1 MKLANYVGGR
11 WVEGRGDGQA
21 LIDPVLGTE
30 LARASTEGIDFAA
43 ALDHARRIG
52 GGALRALNFA
62 ERAALIGKIAE
73 TLQANRDTY
82 GDIALQNSGNTKS
95 DAAIDIDGAIGTLRY
110 FARAALPLGAA
121 KTLRD
126 GGLIRMGKDEG
137 FQALHVGVPLRGV
150 AIHINAFNFPAWG
163 LWEKVA
169 VALLSG
175 MPVLAKPA
183 TSTCWLAQRMVE
195 DVIKAGVLPEG
206 ALGIVCGGAG
216 DLLDH
221 VGPSD
226 AIAFTGSAATAA
238 AIKSHRRVIEA
249 GTRVNIEADLLNACL
264 LGPDAAPGSAEF
276 DLLVAEV
283 AREMT
288 VKAGQKCTA
297 IRRVLAPQAVADQLG
312 QAIAARLAG
321 VKVGNPRNDSVRM
334 GPLVN
339 KAQQRAATDGII
351 ALKREARV
359 AYEGAA
365 PLIDADAAKASFVAP
380 TLLAASD
387 PSAGRAVHEVEVFG
401 PVSTILP
408 YRRRRGRIR
417 AGAARPGLAGG
428 VGVFRRSGIPRH
440 RRARARRQPWPRSGA
455 RRRDGEILDRPRHRH
470 ADVQAWRTGT
480 RGRRRRVGGP
490 RRAMVLPPA
499 QRAAGPD
506 RTAEGHHG
514 GLRLDRLTR
523 LSIGQKSV
531 SDTGGG
537 CGMNDKIEFAAKPE
551 TTGSLVD
558 LKPMTGREYLASLD
572 DGREVYIYGE
582 RVKKVTEHPAFR
594 NTARMIARLY
604 DALHDPKRERQ
615 DPAADRHR

>member
-30 LARASTEGIDFAA
+30 LARASTEGVDFAA

-110 FARAALPLGAA
+110 FARAAQPLGAA

-175 MPVLAKPA
+175 VPVLAKPA

-238 AIKSHRRVIEA
+238 AIKGHKRVIEA
-249 GTRVNIEADLLNACL
+249 GTRVNIEADSLNACL

-380 TLLAASD
+380 MLLAASD

-408 YRRRRGRIR
+408 YRSAEDAFALARRG
-417 AGAARPGLAGG
+417 
-428 VGVFRRSGIPRH
+428 
-440 RRARARRQPWPRSGA
+440 Q
-455 RRRDGEILDRPRHRH
+455 
-470 ADVQAWRTGT
+470 
-480 RGRRRRVGGP
+480 
-490 RRAMVLPPA
+490 
-499 QRAAGPD
+499 
-506 RTAEGHHG
+506 
-514 GLRLDRLTR
+514 
-523 LSIGQKSV
+523 
-531 SDTGGG
+531 
-537 CGMNDKIEFAAKPE
+537 
-551 TTGSLVD
+551 GSLVASVFSGD
-558 LKPMTGREYLASLD
+558 PEFLDTAALELADSHGRVLALDAATAKSSTGHGIVMPMCKHGGPGRAGGGDELGGLGALWFYHQRSALQGPTERLKAIMEAS
-572 DGREVYIYGE
+572 
-582 RVKKVTEHPAFR
+582 AS
-594 NTARMIARLY
+594 TA
-604 DALHDPKRERQ
+604 
-615 DPAADRHR
+615 